1 MKTFEFNQA
10 EFLISAAQYQQFP
23 EDTGKEVAFVGRS
36 NSGKSSALNTLT
48 NNKRLARTSKTP
60 GRTQLINFFNL
71 DEQHRLVDL
80 PGYGFAQAPIEAQKK
95 WIALINHYMSF
106 RQSLAGLVV
115 LMDIRHPLTKLDIQM
130 LEWTMPR
137 ELPVHILLSKCD
149 KLPFGKQKTTLLEV
163 KKQIKD
169 MPNLTLQLFSSM
181 NKIGLDELKKQ
192 LLTWLND

>member
-1 MKTFEFNQA
+1 MKAFEFNQA

-36 NSGKSSALNTLT
+36 NSGKSSALNALT

-80 PGYGFAQAPIEAQKK
+80 PGYGFAQAPVEAQKK

-106 RQSLAGLVV
+106 RQSLTGLVL
-115 LMDIRHPLTKLDIQM
+115 LMDIRHPLTKLDWQM

-137 ELPVHILLSKCD
+137 NLPTHILLSKCD
-149 KLPFGKQKTTLLEV
+149 KLPFGKQKATLLEV
-163 KKQIKD
+163 QKEIKNI
-169 MPNLTLQLFSSM
+169 PNFTLQLFSAQ

-192 LLTWLND
+192 LITWLND